1 MYTLGASRNRFG
13 FFSRQN
19 CCCSRIGF
27 LSNQIRSY
35 IHALKDIQL
44 VANRYFI
51 GYFGQ
56 LGSLPVSSDSGVSS
70 DTSAFHS

>member
-1 MYTLGASRNRFG
+1 MHPPGASRNWFG
-13 FFSRQN
+13 LFSRQN
-19 CCCSRIGF
+19 GCCLRIGF

-35 IHALKDIQL
+35 IHATKDIQL

-56 LGSLPVSSDSGVSS
+56 LAPD
-70 DTSAFHS
+70 

>member
-1 MYTLGASRNRFG
+1 MYPLGASQNWFG
-13 FFSRQN
+13 LFLRQN
-19 CCCSRIGF
+19 GCCLRIGF

-35 IHALKDIQL
+35 KHATKDIQL

-56 LGSLPVSSDSGVSS
+56 LAPD
-70 DTSAFHS
+70 